1 MDKTAKYLG
10 GIGYLLMVVTPL
22 LAFGMQQLS
31 PLGTLGILL
40 AAVAWIILGR
50 ELDDKVMLANG
61 IVMIATPLTL
71 VVLLFGLIAS
81 MLPKTNYQPPTLPP
95 NAMAFVKILM
105 VAMAVILI
113 LFVVGWILHLLS
125 LFRAGSKLRIS
136 LFTYSA
142 YCQIVFF
149 ILAFLGGALMVN
161 GVLSI
166 APLLQTQMM
175 KPNPMLLYRIFGPAF
190 VVFAIGGVV
199 GMIANVLTAVGFLS
213 LEDSSTK
220 Y

>member
-31 PLGTLGILL
+31 LLGTLGVLL
-40 AAVAWIILGR
+40 VAIAWILLGR
-50 ELDDKVMLANG
+50 ELDDRVMLANG
-61 IVMIATPLTL
+61 ILMIISPLISL
-71 VVLLFGLIAS
+71 IILFGVIAS

-105 VAMAVILI
+105 VAVAVILV
-113 LFVVGWILHLLS
+113 LFFVEWILHLLS
-125 LFRAGSKLRIS
+125 LFRAGSKLRIN

-142 YCQIVFF
+142 YCQIASF
-149 ILAFLGGALMVN
+149 ISAVLGVALMIN
-161 GVLSI
+161 SILSI

-199 GMIANVLTAVGFLS
+199 GIIANVLAAIGFFS
-213 LEDSSTK
+213 LEESGI
-220 Y
+220 